1 MKISMNGVEE
11 TALYNLL
18 RAYSVI
24 KNLQHDPDFDYG
36 GATNLEY
43 HLEVRFTSEGDL
55 FTVVIPELGVSKDI
69 TDYTKR

>member
-1 MKISMNGVEE
+1 MQIKMNSAEE

-36 GATNLEY
+36 GARNLVY
-43 HLEVRFTSEGDL
+43 HLEVKFTTEGNI

-69 TDYTKR
+69 TDYAK